1 MTKVKE
7 FFVNSNKNVMALF
20 GIAFVIVVV
29 MGTLAPRTFLS
40 AANFQSMAIQFAEYG
55 ILSFAMMI
63 AIISGGFDLS
73 VVGIANLSGIVG
85 LVAMRA
91 MGGSSATIPV
101 GILIA
106 LCVGLLCGALN
117 GFMIGYMKV
126 PAMLVTLCGQ
136 QLFTGIGLI
145 ITKGPA
151 MQGLPEGFTFITNGL
166 IGFIPMAL
174 IVFIAVAVALS
185 FIMKSTVYGQHLLF
199 MGTNETASKYS
210 GIRNLKITLE
220 TYMLTGLLG
229 SIGGILMASH
239 YNSVKTDYGTTY
251 ILLTMLIAML
261 GGTDPDGGG
270 GSIFNV
276 ALAVVVL
283 QLISSSFNLLGISS
297 FMKNF
302 IYGVILLIVMIGLSV
317 NKARK
322 SGGE

>member
-29 MGTLAPRTFLS
+29 MGALAPRTFLS

-63 AIISGGFDLS
+63 AIVSGGFDLS